1 MHNTRIIQ
9 NLYFRGLD
17 KMNKMANVWS
27 LKIREGLIKDFIK
40 ICILIFIIMC
50 TISSKY
56 FLSFDINYKRD
67 STIEK

>member
-1 MHNTRIIQ
+1 
-9 NLYFRGLD
+9 
-17 KMNKMANVWS
+17 MNKMANVWS
-27 LKIREGLIKDFIK
+27 LKIRQGLIKDFIK